1 MMRMTWRTLA
11 WAVLLVPAL
20 VLAWALRPDG
30 SPTPVGE
37 RSDRPAA
44 GPLSEAAVRAR
55 MQQVLGLDD
64 ILPIYEPQFVEASRA
79 RYRDDEL
86 VLGVGIRGQSKAYDV
101 STLNAREMVVDW
113 LAGTPI
119 LVTW

>member
-1 MMRMTWRTLA
+1 MKKIAWLA
-11 WAVLLVPAL
+11 LVGLLLLGAWSLRAVLPMPPVTVPAAE
-20 VLAWALRPDG
+20 VE
-30 SPTPVGE
+30 T
-37 RSDRPAA
+37 
-44 GPLSEAAVRAR
+44 EASVRAHMR
-55 MQQVLGLDD
+55 QVLGRDD
-64 ILPIYEPQFVEASRA
+64 ILPIYQPRFVSASSA

-86 VLGVGIRGQSKAYDV
+86 VLGVSVRGQSKAYDI